1 MMAQPSFGLG
11 KQRRSRCF
19 PGTPVDGVATIWPRG
34 NSGSQESGGHSLPV
48 YGEGLAGELLN
59 ITHTSLV
66 AVSQDAGKKG
76 AIMLTPA
83 CCLGHPSVGRE
94 LRCFALSMTC

>member
-1 MMAQPSFGLG
+1 MAWPSFG
-11 KQRRSRCF
+11 
-19 PGTPVDGVATIWPRG
+19 PGEIAAPRNRGDTPSPFTGRA
-34 NSGSQESGGHSLPV
+34 
-48 YGEGLAGELLN
+48 GEGLAGELLN

>member
-1 MMAQPSFGLG
+1 
-11 KQRRSRCF
+11 
-19 PGTPVDGVATIWPRG
+19 VAIIWPRG

-83 CCLGHPSVGRE
+83 CCLGHPFGWPRAE
-94 LRCFALSMTC
+94 MLRAQHDMLNACPYS